1 MLLLVDCSSCRTPL
15 HLPPG
20 ATRIRCSI
28 CHAFTLVAPEPH
40 HQSHAPASPLP
51 FSNSFTFPPPSSSLY
66 PPVPSPS
73 VYPPPTLSHSLSAP
87 SAFSHVPS
95 APSPF
100 SHAPP
105 APSPFNHF
113 PPAQA
118 PLSHSSFN
126 HAHLAPSPYNHAPP
140 GPPPPVHGEKRAVI
154 VGVSYKDTEN
164 ELKGCINDAKC
175 MKFML
180 MKRFKFPE
188 SCILM
193 LTEEE
198 ADPLRWPTRNNIT
211 MAMHWLVLSCKPGDS
226 LVFHFSGH
234 GNNQTDLNGDEVD
247 GFDETLL
254 PVDHATSGVIVDDE
268 INATIVRPLPY
279 GVKLHAIIDACH
291 SGTVMD
297 LPYLCRMESRP
308 GKYEWED
315 HRPPSGMWKGTSGG
329 EVFSFTG
336 CDDDQTSVDTPQLS
350 GSAWTGAM
358 TYAFIQ
364 AIERGH
370 GTTYGSL
377 LSAMRSTVHEIFDTN
392 KGRELV
398 EVDSDFLNTL
408 LGLLILGA
416 APSAGEE
423 APQKTQEPQLSANE
437 AFDVYEKPFSL

>member
-20 ATRIRCSI
+20 ATRIRCAI
-28 CHAFTLVAPEPH
+28 CHAFTLIAPEPCL
-40 HQSHAPASPLP
+40 QSHASASPFP
-51 FSNSFTFPPPSSSLY
+51 FPNSSPVTPAPSTFT
-66 PPVPSPS
+66 
-73 VYPPPTLSHSLSAP
+73 YPPP
-87 SAFSHVPS
+87 

-100 SHAPP
+100 THAPP
-105 APSPFNHF
+105 APSPFNHA
-113 PPAQA
+113 PPEHY
-118 PLSHSSFN
+118 PFTH
-126 HAHLAPSPYNHAPP
+126 APSEPSPFNHAPP
-140 GPPPPVHGEKRAVI
+140 GPPPPVHGQKRAVI
-154 VGVSYKDTEN
+154 VGVSYKNTKD

-180 MKRFKFPE
+180 MKRFQFPE

-198 ADPLRWPTRNNIT
+198 TDPMRWPTKNNIT

-234 GNNQTDLNGDEVD
+234 GNNQMDYNGDEVD

-254 PVDHATSGVIVDDE
+254 PMDHRTSGVIVDDE

-279 GVKLHAIIDACH
+279 GVKLHAIVDACH

-297 LPYLCRMESRP
+297 LPYLCRMDRL
-308 GKYEWED
+308 GNYEWED

-336 CDDDQTSVDTPQLS
+336 CDDDQTSADTPQLS

-377 LSAMRSTVHEIFDTN
+377 LNAMRSTVHEIFDKN

-398 EVDSDFLNTL
+398 EVEGADLLTTL

-416 APSAGEE
+416 SPLDEE
-423 APQKTQEPQLSANE
+423 EEVNQAPQKTQEPQLSAND

>member
-20 ATRIRCSI
+20 ATRIRCAI
-28 CHAFTLVAPEPH
+28 CHAFTLIAPDPRL
-40 HQSHAPASPLP
+40 QSHASASPFP
-51 FSNSFTFPPPSSSLY
+51 FPNSSPVTPAPSASTYPPPSPSLF
-66 PPVPSPS
+66 
-73 VYPPPTLSHSLSAP
+73 T
-87 SAFSHVPS
+87 
-95 APSPF
+95 
-100 SHAPP
+100 HAPP
-105 APSPFNHF
+105 APSPFNHA
-113 PPAQA
+113 PPEHY
-118 PLSHSSFN
+118 PFTH
-126 HAHLAPSPYNHAPP
+126 APSSPSPFNHAPP
-140 GPPPPVHGEKRAVI
+140 GPPPPVHGQKRAVI
-154 VGVSYKDTEN
+154 VGVSYKNTKD

-180 MKRFKFPE
+180 MKRFQFPE

-198 ADPLRWPTRNNIT
+198 TDPMRWPTKNNIT

-234 GNNQTDLNGDEVD
+234 GNNQMDYNGDEVD

-254 PVDHATSGVIVDDE
+254 PVDHRTSGVIVDDE

-279 GVKLHAIIDACH
+279 GVKLHAIVDACH

-297 LPYLCRMESRP
+297 LPYLCRMDRL
-308 GKYEWED
+308 GNYEWED

-336 CDDDQTSVDTPQLS
+336 CDDDQTSADTPQLS

-377 LSAMRSTVHEIFDTN
+377 LNAMRSTVHEIFDKN

-398 EVDSDFLNTL
+398 EVEGADLLTTL

-416 APSAGEE
+416 SPLDEE
-423 APQKTQEPQLSANE
+423 EEVNQASQKTQEPQLSAND

>member
-15 HLPPG
+15 QLPAG
-20 ATRIRCSI
+20 ATRIRCSV
-28 CHAFTLVAPEPH
+28 CRAFTLIAPDPPPH
-40 HQSHAPASPLP
+40 SHAPASHLP
-51 FSNSFTFPPPSSSLY
+51 FPSSS
-66 PPVPSPS
+66 S
-73 VYPPPTLSHSLSAP
+73 VIPTPTSFINP
-87 SAFSHVPS
+87 PS

-100 SHAPP
+100 
-105 APSPFNHF
+105 
-113 PPAQA
+113 
-118 PLSHSSFN
+118 
-126 HAHLAPSPYNHAPP
+126 NHAPP
-140 GPPPPVHGEKRAVI
+140 GPPPPVHGPKRAVI
-154 VGVSYKDTEN
+154 VGVSYKNTKA
-164 ELKGCINDAKC
+164 ELKGCINDAQC

-180 MKRFKFPE
+180 MKRFQFPE

-198 ADPLRWPTRNNIT
+198 ADPSRLPTKNNIT
-211 MAMHWLVLSCKPGDS
+211 MAMHWLVQGCKPGDS

-234 GNNQTDLNGDEVD
+234 GNNQEDYNSDEID

-254 PVDHATSGVIVDDE
+254 PMDYATSGVIVDDE

-279 GVKLHAIIDACH
+279 GVKLHAIVDACH
-291 SGTVMD
+291 SGTVLD
-297 LPYLCRMESRP
+297 LPYLCRMDRL
-308 GKYEWED
+308 GQYDWED

-336 CDDDQTSVDTPQLS
+336 CDDDQTSADTPQLS
-350 GSAWTGAM
+350 GGAWTGAM

-377 LSAMRSTVHEIFDTN
+377 MNAMRSTIHEIFDKN

-398 EVDSDFLNTL
+398 EVEDGDLLTTL

-416 APSAGEE
+416 APPDEE
-423 APQKTQEPQLSANE
+423 VNQASQKTQEPQLSATE
-437 AFDVYEKPFSL
+437 EFAVYGKAFSL